1 MLTQSF
7 SFLYLPLNL
16 LKNKSQGVITDI
28 SNKDENII
36 KKLLSMGVHIGMKM
50 TLEQTFPSFI
60 IRIGRTRIAIDKEIA
75 NSIYVKVTSKK

>member
-36 KKLLSMGVHIGMKM
+36 KKLLSRDVHIGMKM

-60 IRIGRTRIAIDKEIA
+60 IRISRTRIAINK
-75 NSIYVKVTSKK
+75 